1 MPHEQSA
8 AYESGVFQRAQPCGQ
23 QGHDEARERYD
34 AAARDYA
41 QFVNPHVSDLLER
54 LRLDK
59 CFVRAEGP
67 LLFDAEGNRYLDAV
81 SGYGAVPFGH
91 NPDWVWQ
98 AVKEFEQARE
108 PCMVQPSLLPGA
120 GELAEALIRC
130 APSGLRY
137 VTFGNSGAE
146 AVEAAIKAC
155 RLASGKLGILST
167 ENSFHGKTLAALSAT
182 GKAFFQEGAGA
193 PAQGFRFIPYGDV
206 DALEEAL
213 RTFAGETAAFI
224 VEPIQGEGGVIE
236 APPGYLKL
244 ARRLCDRY
252 GVLLIVDE
260 IQTGLGR
267 TGALFACLS
276 EGVSPDAMTLA
287 KALGGGLLPVSA
299 CLLSAHAYSKDFAF
313 KHSSTFAGNALAM
326 RVGLRVIERLT
337 SDDGALLEQV
347 VRQGTYLK
355 QGLCALQRRYGSV
368 IREIRGRGLMLGVEL
383 RTDPAMIERGV
394 GAFMAMLGDGLPL
407 FAASYLL
414 NVERVRVAPTLNGS
428 SVLRVQP
435 PLTVTREECDWI
447 IGAFEQ
453 LASVMAA
460 GRSDRLVSPVFGP
473 GETAS
478 GVFRLDDAG
487 HPIDEGEERV
497 GRFAFI
503 VHLLDSKSLLD
514 FDRSLERLPPSQ
526 LEELTSRFEDSA
538 RPFIGSQVRIESPA
552 GQAAV
557 GDFIILPKSAA
568 QLLRLS
574 PEDAL
579 EEVAAAVRLGRDR
592 GAKIVGLG
600 GYTSVVAQN
609 LRALLKLG
617 VSLTTGNS
625 YTVVAAIDAALEASR
640 ITGRKLVHNRAA
652 IVGGGG
658 SIGSALA
665 SLLAE
670 RVGSLVLVSREN
682 DSGSMRS
689 RYALILA
696 RMARHLARRR
706 MQGVPFEN
714 GSLPDRLSRLPCCED
729 LVRNQGR
736 VSLTDKTERRILDE
750 VRGLPIRWTTDL
762 VTTVAQS
769 DLIFLATSSPE
780 PLIRSE
786 MVQPGTVIC
795 DLSRPANVSDDL
807 FLRKDVL
814 VIDGGIVEVPGRPNF
829 GFHFGLSPGLAYAC
843 MAETVMLA
851 LEHHYEHT
859 SLGRDLQEST
869 LDFLRGLAHK
879 HGFRLA
885 ELRAR
890 QRPIDTSA
898 WRKGSGTSGAPA
910 PQGTGGNR
918 LGVVS
923 VPGRR
928 MKVID
933 PTLLPPAVPEMAL
946 TTASRAGATVGTLTN
961 APMPD

>member
-1 MPHEQSA
+1 MSHQQSA
-8 AYESGVFQRAQPCGQ
+8 AYESGEFERAQPREERGR
-23 QGHDEARERYD
+23 DEARERHD
-34 AAARDYA
+34 AAATDYA

-54 LRLDK
+54 LALDK
-59 CFVRAEGP
+59 CFVRAEGHV
-67 LLFDAEGNRYLDAV
+67 LFDSQGNRYLDAV

-108 PCMVQPSLLPGA
+108 ACMVQPSLLPGA
-120 GELAEALIRC
+120 GELAEALIRH

-182 GKAFFQEGAGA
+182 GKSFFQKGSGA
-193 PAQGFRFIPYGDV
+193 PAPGFRLIPYGDV

-213 RTFAGETAAFI
+213 RASASETAAFI
-224 VEPIQGEGGVIE
+224 VEPIQGEGGVVE
-236 APPGYLKL
+236 PPPGYLKL

-276 EGVSPDAMTLA
+276 EGITPDVMTLA
-287 KALGGGLLPVSA
+287 KALGGGLLAVSA
-299 CLLSAHAYSKDFAF
+299 CLLSARAYSKDFAF

-337 SDDGALLEQV
+337 SEDEGLIEQV
-347 VRQGTYLK
+347 IRQGNYLK
-355 QGLCALQRRYGSV
+355 RGLRALQAEFGSV
-368 IREIRGRGLMLGVEL
+368 IREVRGRGLMLGVEL
-383 RTDPAMIERGV
+383 GTDPSMIDRGV
-394 GAFMAMLGDGLPL
+394 GSFMAMLGEGLPL

-414 NVERVRVAPTLNGS
+414 NVGKVRVAPTLNGS

-447 IGAFEQ
+447 VSAFAQ
-453 LASVMAA
+453 LASVMAS
-460 GRSDRLVSPVFGP
+460 GQSDRLVSAVFGTR
-473 GETAS
+473 ETPS
-478 GVFRLDDAG
+478 GVFRLEDVSS
-487 HPIDEGEERV
+487 PIDEGEQPE

-503 VHLLDSKSLLD
+503 VHLLDSKSLVD
-514 FDRSLERLPPSQ
+514 FDRSLERLPPTQ
-526 LEELTSRFEDSA
+526 LEELTHRFEDSA
-538 RPFIGSQVRIESPA
+538 RPFVGSQVRIESLA
-552 GQAAV
+552 GRAAT

-625 YTVVAAIDAALEASR
+625 YTVVAAIDAALEAAR
-640 ITGRKLVHNRAA
+640 ITGRRLEHERAA

-670 RVGSLVLVSREN
+670 RVGSLVLVSRES
-682 DSGSMRS
+682 DLASMRS
-689 RYALILA
+689 RYAVILA
-696 RMARHLARRR
+696 RMVRHLARRR
-706 MQGVPFEN
+706 GRGIPFEE
-714 GSLPDRLSRLPCCED
+714 GSLPDRLSRLPCRED
-729 LVRNQGR
+729 LIKNQGR
-736 VSLTDKTERRILDE
+736 ISLSEKAERRILDE
-750 VRGLPIRWTTDL
+750 VRGLPVRWTTDL
-762 VTTVAQS
+762 VGAVAQS

-780 PLIRSE
+780 PLIRSK
-786 MVQPGTVIC
+786 MVQPGTVVC

-807 FLRKDVL
+807 FLREDVL
-814 VIDGGIVEVPGRPNF
+814 VIDGGIVEVPGRPNL
-829 GFHFGLSPGLAYAC
+829 GFHFGLSTGLAYAC

-851 LEHHYEHT
+851 LDHHYEHT
-859 SLGRDLQEST
+859 SLGRDLQEGT
-869 LDFLRGLAHK
+869 LDYLRGLAHK

-890 QRPIDTSA
+890 QRPIDISA
-898 WRKGSGTSGAPA
+898 WRNRSGTSGPPRLKALA
-910 PQGTGGNR
+910 ETDSASSLCQGAR
-918 LGVVS
+918 
-923 VPGRR
+923 
-928 MKVID
+928 
-933 PTLLPPAVPEMAL
+933 
-946 TTASRAGATVGTLTN
+946 
-961 APMPD
+961 